1 MLKEAR
7 RDATSARASLEQ
19 VEASGRAQSAWAGSG
34 TAYGRLYSCLHVR
47 NARNMS
53 KALNAC
59 GHSPHSLDVFT
70 PVKMQDAPPQ
80 VPWSTGDT
88 AWRAQTISH
97 SRLSLLFF
105 PCFSNTRCA
114 AGSPRQ
120 RFRRVV
126 DKLMLL
132 SVQDSYMLTYMLT
145 PPFGTISIRGTVHRD
160 HSRPHAPEGTSFV
173 VPLKGRTRCEIQ
185 ISART
190 CFKVAGLHV
199 STPRDLTGHSSPNFL
214 IGRTRFSGSRN
225 RNRGQIHQRS
235 DRYF

>member
-1 MLKEAR
+1 MHADTRIILSHTFSR
-7 RDATSARASLEQ
+7 
-19 VEASGRAQSAWAGSG
+19 
-34 TAYGRLYSCLHVR
+34 
-47 NARNMS
+47 
-53 KALNAC
+53 
-59 GHSPHSLDVFT
+59 
-70 PVKMQDAPPQ
+70 PVKLQDAPPQ

-88 AWRAQTISH
+88 EWRAQTISH
-97 SRLSLLFF
+97 SRLYLSPLLPMIFEY
-105 PCFSNTRCA
+105 PLRRWFSSPTIQ
-114 AGSPRQ
+114 AG
-120 RFRRVV
+120 VV
-126 DKLMLL
+126 D
-132 SVQDSYMLTYMLT
+132 VVECTGYILTYMLT

-199 STPRDLTGHSSPNFL
+199 STPRDHTGHSSPHFL
-214 IGRTRFSGSRN
+214 IGRTRFSGSRK